1 MPGGDKTGPRGEGAM
16 TGRGMG
22 VCVGNSTPGFMNP
35 GINPRSRGGFGYGR
49 GMARGNRR
57 GFNGTTQ
64 PGSVRGRSRD
74 NMSFAPTSH
83 MDIPQ
88 EMNEREELRYL
99 EDEVKRLNK
108 ILEEVNSKL
117 DKLSKTKD

>member
-22 VCVGNSTPGFMNP
+22 ACVGNSTPGFMNP

-49 GMARGNRR
+49 DMARGNRR
-57 GFNGTTQ
+57 GLNAGGQ
-64 PGSVRGRSRD
+64 PGSVRGRGRD
-74 NMSFAPTSH
+74 NMSFAPTPN
-83 MDIPQ
+83 MDSPQ
-88 EMNEREELRYL
+88 KMNEREELRYL

-108 ILEEVNSKL
+108 ILEGVKSKL